1 MIGLV
6 HLVWAPLGP
15 EPLRAFL
22 RSYRAHRPGAPHEL
36 AIVLNGAQFEEP
48 EGVSSRAALLAELH
62 GTEHRLLELDSPML
76 DLAAYAEAARRLEYR
91 RLCFLN
97 SYSVVLAD
105 DWLGR
110 LAQALDSPEV
120 GLAGATGSWESRA
133 TLVNGSAMHWIYQLV
148 KLREK
153 RRDFP
158 PFPNPHIRTTA
169 FMVERELLLEL
180 GLERPSDKRTAY
192 LLESGRRSITR
203 EVQRRGRRAVVVGRD
218 GRSYDVEQWSCSRTF
233 RGSGRDGQSNLL
245 VADNRTSEWE
255 QANPEQRRL
264 LTHYAWEGRTW
275 ANRADPRRR

>member
-6 HLVWAPLGP
+6 HLVWEPLGP
-15 EPLRAFL
+15 GPLRAFL
-22 RSYRAHRPGAPHEL
+22 RSYQAHPAGADHEL
-36 AIVLNGAQFEEP
+36 VIVLNGAQFEEP
-48 EGVSSRAALLAELH
+48 EGVSSREALLAELH
-62 GTEHRLLELDSPML
+62 GTEHRLLELDGPVL
-76 DLAAYAEAARRLEYR
+76 DLAAYAEAARRLEHM

-110 LAQALDSPEV
+110 LERSLESSGV

-133 TLVNGSAMHWIYQLV
+133 KLINGTAMHWVYQLV

-169 FMVERELLLEL
+169 FMMERELLLEL
-180 GLERPSDKRTAY
+180 GLERPYDKRTAY
-192 LLESGRRSITR
+192 LLESGRQSITR
-203 EVQRRGRRAVVVGRD
+203 QIQGRGLRAVVVGRD
-218 GRSYDVEQWSCSRTF
+218 GHAYDVEEWPRSRTF
-233 RGSGRDGQSNLL
+233 RSGGQSNLL

-255 QANPEQRRL
+255 QATSEQRRL
-264 LTHYAWEGRTW
+264 LTHYAWGD
-275 ANRADPRRR
+275 ADRGTSPDSSS